1 MFIILVLK
9 DDVKTKEDFF
19 DFSNIKIDNVTVSK
33 VANDCIDI
41 SYYELIDFDGVS
53 ARQTCL
59 QVAIMG
65 IGGAALITAGGA
77 ATANPFAVAY
87 GFLSLGNAI
96 YTMASGGCN

>member
-1 MFIILVLK
+1 MDVDTNEESKIL
-9 DDVKTKEDFF
+9 FQNRF
-19 DFSNIKIDNVTVSK
+19 DQLI
-33 VANDCIDI
+33 ANDCIDI